1 MIVKQAESP
10 IYQRR
15 KRASLPGKGA
25 DARAVN
31 REKSFDQ
38 YLIEA
43 FDGEVV
49 KEGNRFGNVS
59 DMTRDNLIRL
69 SQF

>member
-1 MIVKQAESP
+1 MIVKQAENP

-15 KRASLPGKGA
+15 KRNSLPGKGVE
-25 DARAVN
+25 DRAVN

-43 FDGEVV
+43 FGGEVV

-59 DMTRDNLIRL
+59 ELTRDNLIRL
-69 SQF
+69 SQI

>member
-10 IYQRR
+10 IYHRR
-15 KRASLPGKGA
+15 KRTSLPGKGMESG
-25 DARAVN
+25 AVN

-49 KEGNRFGNVS
+49 KEGNHFGDVS
-59 DMTRDNLIRL
+59 ALTRDNLIRL
-69 SQF
+69 SRI